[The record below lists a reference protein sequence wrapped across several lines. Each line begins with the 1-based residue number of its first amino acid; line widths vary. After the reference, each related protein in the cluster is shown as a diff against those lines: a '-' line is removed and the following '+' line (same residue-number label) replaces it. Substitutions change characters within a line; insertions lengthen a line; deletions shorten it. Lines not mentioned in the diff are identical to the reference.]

1 MALPDQDLSL
11 AGRVIGITADR
22 RWEEQADLFRRRGAE
37 VIHGPTMATV
47 ELTDDPLLRSVTDA
61 IIHAPPDWLIVTTGA
76 GFRLWLETAE
86 TWGRR
91 EALVESLKRAAT
103 TIVCRGAKGASAV
116 KGAGLGVAWRAEH
129 ESMDELVAYVESTM
143 PADATIAIQLFD
155 PDDHWSTARLR
166 DRWSTLVE
174 VPVYRWRLPADL
186 APAQA
191 LVWAAVARTIQA
203 ITFTSQPAVRFLFSI
218 AREMGLEVELRA
230 VLETDVLA
238 VCVGPVCAEALVEN
252 GVERTVW
259 PDPPRLVP
267 MVKLAEAHLRSAP
280 SAGFGLDDEW

>member
-1 MALPDQDLSL
+1 VTLSDDEPSL

-47 ELTDDPLLRSVTDA
+47 TLTDDPVLRSVTETMIDT
-61 IIHAPPDWLIVTTGA
+61 PPDWLIVTTGA

-86 TWGRR
+86 SWGRR
-91 EALVESLKRAAT
+91 DELVESLARAST

-116 KGAGLGVAWRAEH
+116 KGSGLAVAWRAEH
-129 ESMDELVAYVESTM
+129 ESMDEVVAFVESTM
-143 PADATIAIQLFD
+143 PADANVAVQLFD
-155 PDDHWSTARLR
+155 PDDHWSTTRLR
-166 DRWSTLVE
+166 DRWPSLVE
-174 VPVYRWRLPADL
+174 IRVYRWRLPDDL

-191 LVWAAVARTIQA
+191 LVWAAVARTVHA
-203 ITFTSQPAVRFLFSI
+203 ITFTSQPAVRFLFAI
-218 AREMGLEVELRA
+218 ARQMGLEVELRA

-238 VCVGPVCAEALVEN
+238 VCVGPVCAEALVDN

-267 MVKLAEAHLRSAP
+267 MVKLTESHLLFAAP
-280 SAGFGLDDEW
+280 AGFGLDDEW